1 MGIRMIWRGGLNS
14 QVIGEKERIG
24 ERKSRKNKNEGRL
37 VRRSAENGIVL
48 NGKVV
53 EEFVCRIC
61 KWQRERN
68 ESAVEIKHRLFPPTP
83 TLPSS

>member
-48 NGKVV
+48 NG
-53 EEFVCRIC
+53 R
-61 KWQRERN
+61 
-68 ESAVEIKHRLFPPTP
+68 
-83 TLPSS
+83 